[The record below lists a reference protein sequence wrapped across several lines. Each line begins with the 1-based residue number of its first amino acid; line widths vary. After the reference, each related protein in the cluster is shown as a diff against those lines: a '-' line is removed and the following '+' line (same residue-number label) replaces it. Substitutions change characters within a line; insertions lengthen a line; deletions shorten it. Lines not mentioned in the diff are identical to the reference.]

1 MINEVKMPTYFR
13 DFKSIQT
20 LRLNI
25 RPITID
31 DLNDCFAIT
40 SDLRLLEKSVAVVP
54 HKTLQ
59 ECAAY
64 VEQVIEN
71 YKQNIPDWWIIAEKE
86 TNRMIGFCGFVEYA
100 ARFERAEL
108 GYMIAFE
115 SWNKGYATEACA
127 AVIDYGFK
135 HMKLHRIE
143 ATVDPENSASIR
155 VLEKLNFMREGLM
168 KERVICNGKYRDRYM
183 YGLVKKS

>member
-1 MINEVKMPTYFR
+1 MTSYFQN
-13 DFKSIQT
+13 FKRIETS
-20 LRLNI
+20 RLII
-25 RPITID
+25 RPISTE

-59 ECAAY
+59 QCAEY
-64 VEQVIEN
+64 VQKLIEN
-71 YKQNIPDWWIIAEKE
+71 HEQNIPDWWAIAEKE

-108 GYMIAFE
+108 GYMIAYD

-127 AVIDYGFK
+127 AVIDYGFN

-143 ATVDPENSASIR
+143 ATVDPENIASIR
-155 VLEKLNFMREGLM
+155 VLEKLNFVREGLL
-168 KERVICNGKYRDRYM
+168 KERVICNGEYRDRYM
-183 YGLVKKS
+183 YGLIK